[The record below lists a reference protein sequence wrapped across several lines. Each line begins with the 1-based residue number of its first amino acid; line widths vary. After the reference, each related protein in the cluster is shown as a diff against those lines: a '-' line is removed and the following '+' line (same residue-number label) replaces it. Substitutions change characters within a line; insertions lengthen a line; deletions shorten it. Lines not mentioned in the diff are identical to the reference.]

1 MSLGYHKT
9 ASVVVKGSQGKF
21 NGIHTI
27 ASGCEAKVY
36 FTAVNLT
43 MRGFPTDWIRLW
55 GFVVVSILGNAF
67 WKGLYFLLRCL
78 ISSRFGYWCYSK
90 RVEVSVWVDLC

>member
-55 GFVVVSILGNAF
+55 DFLVV
-67 WKGLYFLLRCL
+67 L
-78 ISSRFGYWCYSK
+78 IPWNVF
-90 RVEVSVWVDLC
+90 